1 MFFILFFAIP
11 LLSLMVR
18 ARRRRTQTFATITN
32 NAEVARRRLQANGNV
47 GVVGKAWTA
56 AIRVVLDTVRMAGSG
71 LV

>member
-1 MFFILFFAIP
+1 
-11 LLSLMVR
+11 MVQ
-18 ARRRRTQTFATITN
+18 ARRRRTQTFATIAN